1 MSYMSANNMPPV
13 VSPMS
18 NAAPAMMPNM
28 MPHVNVFEQKTE
40 NTYLMPYAKPHHPV
54 YSDTALILVLFILLV
69 IISRGIGAF
78 GKI

>member
-13 VSPMS
+13 VSPIA
-18 NAAPAMMPNM
+18 NTAPAM

-40 NTYLMPYAKPHHPV
+40 NTYLLPYAKPHHHHV
-54 YSDTALILVLFILLV
+54 HSDAALILVLFILLV